1 MARVFGGSVDA
12 THAPIAPPP
21 KPPAHGKRVVLVP
34 PHAPLMIRSLIP
46 RLALSHLEEWHRRQS
61 ARILGSTSMPPPRGV
76 PLRCAATSAGSKGYG
91 GGGGGGGSGGRSQGS
106 QRYGGPQ
113 RNGNGNGNRPPSQFN
128 DRGSPTFYQQQQQQ
142 QQQRQQNQSPAR
154 RGGNSYGNPSQGGG
168 WPRPSP
174 SSPAPSAVVGLETP
188 QHQQQRKPAPI
199 AVRDLLLE
207 AGIIL
212 NHYGPGTQ
220 RTSCPKCL
228 GGSDKEKSLS
238 VTVREDGE
246 FVYHCFRG
254 SCGFAGGSGTGQGAG
269 STSRGSRSANGAGR
283 SLTPL
288 SSKKKDSY
296 AVPRPKF
303 LPVLPPQVLQFFTK
317 RGLTQETVDRS
328 GVQAE
333 WTHCPQKGHNALAVA
348 FPYYENGNLVNIKYR
363 LPDEKVFWQV
373 KGAKKVLFGLDDI
386 ANEST
391 IIIVEGE
398 CDKLALQQAGYTNC
412 VSVPDGAPSK
422 VSENGVPESAEE
434 DKKFSYIWN
443 CRAQLDH
450 ASRIL
455 IGTDADDPGQA
466 LGEELARRLGK
477 ERCWS
482 IKWPEG
488 CKDANDTLQKHGMAA
503 MRQAVEAP
511 EAFPIRGLF
520 EFKNFQDDI
529 LNYYG
534 LKDADE
540 RRGVS
545 TGWKNVDQHYRVV
558 PGELTIVTGVP
569 NSGKSEWIDALLYNI
584 SANAGWCFALCS
596 MEKKVRE
603 HGRQLL
609 EKHVGKPFFDAPYA
623 RGEKR
628 MSQEEVEGG
637 LAWLSER
644 FFLIRHEDE
653 MLPNIDWILDI
664 GRAAVMRYGIRGLV
678 IDPYNELDH
687 QRPDSR
693 SETEYVSQMLTKIK
707 RFAQHYDCH
716 VWFVAHPKQLQ
727 NWRGEAPDLYDISG
741 SAHFINKADNGLV
754 IHRSRDT
761 SSPQQMRA
769 AQIYVRKVRNKA
781 AGSIGD
787 CVLYYD
793 RRSGRYLDEDIPD
806 LDEAEDEE

>member
-1 MARVFGGSVDA
+1 MNGQ
-12 THAPIAPPP
+12 
-21 KPPAHGKRVVLVP
+21 
-34 PHAPLMIRSLIP
+34 SL
-46 RLALSHLEEWHRRQS
+46 LAAL
-61 ARILGSTSMPPPRGV
+61 V
-76 PLRCAATSAGSKGYG
+76 PLRDLARLSSRTPGPLCSELRGRIGLGGCSVAVGMPRSAFRCAAAASGGNNGGWKKQTPQQPAKGNAPSFSRRQGQYQNPRTSGSQAQWAPRTDSPGAATGSRQGGYSAGS
-91 GGGGGGGSGGRSQGS
+91 R
-106 QRYGGPQ
+106 QRT
-113 RNGNGNGNRPPSQFN
+113 PP
-128 DRGSPTFYQQQQQQ
+128 RQQQQQ
-142 QQQRQQNQSPAR
+142 QQQRQD
-154 RGGNSYGNPSQGGG
+154 
-168 WPRPSP
+168 RPK
-174 SSPAPSAVVGLETP
+174 AAVP
-188 QHQQQRKPAPI
+188 
-199 AVRDLLLE
+199 VRDLLLE
-207 AGIIL
+207 AGIHL
-212 NHYGPGTQ
+212 GHYGPGTQ

-228 GGSDKEKSLS
+228 GGTDKEKSLS
-238 VTVREDGE
+238 VTIKEDGE

-254 SCGFAGGSGTGQGAG
+254 SCGFRGGSGAPAGSSSSPSPSSSSAQGAG
-269 STSRGSRSANGAGR
+269 QGLVPLRQGKEGSY
-283 SLTPL
+283 
-288 SSKKKDSY
+288 SK
-296 AVPRPKF
+296 PRPKF
-303 LPVLPPQVLQFFTK
+303 LPALPPQVLQFFAK
-317 RGLTQETVDRS
+317 RGITRETLD
-328 GVQAE
+328 GGQVQAE

-348 FPYYENGNLVNIKYR
+348 FPYYENGELVNIKYR
-363 LPDEKVFWQV
+363 LADEKVFWQV
-373 KGAKKVLFGLDDI
+373 KGCKKVLYGLDDI

-391 IIIVEGE
+391 IVIVEGE
-398 CDKLALQQAGYTNC
+398 CDKLALAQAGFKNC

-422 VSENGVPESAEE
+422 VAEQGPPSPEE
-434 DKKFSYIWN
+434 DKKFSYVWN

-450 ASRIL
+450 ATRIL
-455 IGTDADDPGQA
+455 IGTDSDEPGQA

-482 IKWPEG
+482 LRWPEG
-488 CKDANDTLQKHGMAA
+488 CKDANDTLRLHGEEGV
-503 MRQAVEAP
+503 RRVLEQP

-520 EFKNFQDDI
+520 DFRSFQDDI
-529 LNYYG
+529 LSYYG

-545 TGWKNVDQHYRVV
+545 TGWSTVDEYYRVV

-584 SANAGWCFALCS
+584 SASSGWCFALCS
-596 MEKKVRE
+596 MEKKARE

-628 MSQEEVEGG
+628 MSQEEVEQG
-637 LAWLSER
+637 LEWLGER

-761 SSPQQMRA
+761 SDPATMRQ

-781 AGSIGD
+781 AGHIGD

-793 RRSGRYLDEDIPD
+793 RRSGRYLTEDPGD
-806 LDEAEDEE
+806 AD

>member
-1 MARVFGGSVDA
+1 MARVPF
-12 THAPIAPPP
+12 
-21 KPPAHGKRVVLVP
+21 
-34 PHAPLMIRSLIP
+34 
-46 RLALSHLEEWHRRQS
+46 
-61 ARILGSTSMPPPRGV
+61 
-76 PLRCAATSAGSKGYG
+76 RCAASSGGSGSRPPSGNGGWKQQQIRPRAASKPSPYRNQYQNAQNAQSAGGPGGRGGGSYG
-91 GGGGGGGSGGRSQGS
+91 GGSARKPSGASQQLVGDFQ
-106 QRYGGPQ
+106 QRGA
-113 RNGNGNGNRPPSQFN
+113 GNR
-128 DRGSPTFYQQQQQQ
+128 
-142 QQQRQQNQSPAR
+142 RQ
-154 RGGNSYGNPSQGGG
+154 QGGG
-168 WPRPSP
+168 RPV
-174 SSPAPSAVVGLETP
+174 AVP
-188 QHQQQRKPAPI
+188 
-199 AVRDLLLE
+199 VRDMLLE
-207 AGIIL
+207 AGINL
-212 NHYGPGTQ
+212 SQYGPGTQ

-228 GGSDKEKSLS
+228 GGTDKEKSLS
-238 VTVREDGE
+238 VTIKEDGE

-254 SCGFAGGSGTGQGAG
+254 SCGFRGGSGNFAG
-269 STSRGSRSANGAGR
+269 SSSSPKSKQGGLPDQNLVPLRGS
-283 SLTPL
+283 
-288 SSKKKDSY
+288 KKDSY

-303 LPVLPPQVLQFFTK
+303 LPVLPPQVLHFFTK
-317 RGLTQETVDRS
+317 RGISKETLDRS
-328 GVQAE
+328 KVQAE
-333 WTHCPQKGHNALAVA
+333 WTMCPQKGHNALAVA
-348 FPYYENGNLVNIKYR
+348 FPYYENGELVNIKYR
-363 LPDEKVFWQV
+363 LADEKVFWQV

-386 ANEST
+386 VNEST

-398 CDKLALQQAGYTNC
+398 CDKLALQQAGFSNC

-422 VSENGVPESAEE
+422 VSENGVPASAEE

-443 CRAQLDH
+443 CRTQLDY

-455 IGTDADDPGQA
+455 IGTDSDEPGQA

-482 IKWPEG
+482 LKWPEG
-488 CKDANDTLQKHGMAA
+488 CKDANDTLQRHGVAGM
-503 MRQAVEAP
+503 QAVLDAP

-520 EFKNFQDDI
+520 DFKMFQDDI
-529 LNYYG
+529 LSYYG

-545 TGWKNVDQHYRVV
+545 TGWSNVDECYRVV

-584 SANAGWCFALCS
+584 ATNSGWCFALCS

-628 MSQEEVEGG
+628 MSQEEVEAG
-637 LAWLSER
+637 LEWLSER

-664 GRAAVMRYGIRGLV
+664 GKAAVMRYGIRGLV

-727 NWRGEAPDLYDISG
+727 NWKGEAPDLYDISG

-761 SSPQQMRA
+761 SDPASMRA
-769 AQIYVRKVRNKA
+769 AQIFVRKVRNKA
-781 AGSIGD
+781 AGHIGD
-787 CVLYYD
+787 CTLYYD
-793 RRSGRYLDEDIPD
+793 RRSGRYVMEDPG
-806 LDEAEDEE
+806 ED